1 MTTRSGLIMLY
12 FSHFSQIHKTVKN
25 VTEETTKSRTGQIE
39 DLTFDPAR
47 TGLVWSGM
55 EINWNENIIGKYIM
69 LVLESHLGLITEGQ
83 FPIWGQAE
91 DNVHTWELI
100 YTACSGQAAEGPEDH
115 WSSHH
120 QSWTNHTAPRP
131 RHCGVQSVQFG
142 QNMADF
148 PTKYPASCAT
158 FSTP

>member
-1 MTTRSGLIMLY
+1 MLY
-12 FSHFSQIHKTVKN
+12 FSHFLQIHKTVKN

-83 FPIWGQAE
+83 FPIWGQAAQ
-91 DNVHTWELI
+91 DKPNLA
-100 YTACSGQAAEGPEDH
+100 ACSAH
-115 WSSHH
+115 
-120 QSWTNHTAPRP
+120 NIL
-131 RHCGVQSVQFG
+131 QFPH
-142 QNMADF
+142 F
-148 PTKYPASCAT
+148 
-158 FSTP
+158 